1 MNDDAFTHKLSDY
14 IDGELTPAE
23 HLAIERHLVDCGDC
37 RATVEELR
45 AVIARA
51 ASLIDS
57 RPDGNLW
64 PAIASRIGPPA
75 RGTPRISPLTR
86 AVMRRVSFTLPQL
99 AAAALALMVLSGGLV
114 WMARSGDPRADFDP
128 VSAAVDRNTAAPV
141 SFTDPHYDAA
151 VADLEALLAA
161 ERGRLDPETIRV
173 VEANLAA
180 IDLAIAQTREALA
193 GDPANM
199 YLNGHLAAA
208 RQRKLALLRRVTALG
223 TAGR

>member
-1 MNDDAFTHKLSDY
+1 MSDDAFTDRLSDY

-23 HLAIERHLVDCGDC
+23 HLELERHLVDCRDC

-45 AVIARA
+45 AVIAQA
-51 ASLIDS
+51 ASLVDS

-64 PAIASRIGPPA
+64 PAIASRIEPPGRRTSQA
-75 RGTPRISPLTR
+75 SPFTR

-128 VSAAVDRNTAAPV
+128 VSAAVDRNTIAPV

-151 VADLEALLAA
+151 VADLEAVLAA
-161 ERGRLDPETIRV
+161 ERSRLDPETIRV

-180 IDLAIAQTREALA
+180 IDLAIAQSREALA

-199 YLNGHLAAA
+199 YLNSHLAAA
-208 RQRKLALLRRVTALG
+208 RQRKLALLRRATALSTTG
-223 TAGR
+223 S